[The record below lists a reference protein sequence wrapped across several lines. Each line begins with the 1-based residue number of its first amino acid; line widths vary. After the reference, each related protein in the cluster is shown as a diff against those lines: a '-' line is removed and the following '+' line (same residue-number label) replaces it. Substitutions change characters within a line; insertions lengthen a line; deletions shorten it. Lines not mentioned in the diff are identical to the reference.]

1 MDKKSVLPS
10 ILSFTIL
17 FSVLQSWNGQA
28 TPSTSR
34 RADHHDLH
42 QKAVNTRKQ
51 TTPKVTYSNIV
62 ATWNSTAI
70 QIFRELSFNPPI
82 TARALAMMNTA
93 MYDAWASY
101 NEAQTTPRSS
111 LFDQLEKSNPSTAD
125 QEKAISFA
133 AYRIL
138 LDLFPNKKS
147 NLDGLMQQRGYDLNN
162 TSLDPKTPAGLG
174 NAIAQKLLEFRH
186 NDGANQLGNLCG
198 TGEPYTDYTGYKSIN
213 TPTNLIDPNQWQ
225 PQMAKN
231 AKGIEAEQEFLL
243 PQWHKV
249 APFAL
254 NSASQFRA
262 QLKKPAR
269 FKTPEFL
276 QQSREVYQLSQRITP
291 QQKAIAQFW
300 ISGPQKETTPGI
312 WHLFALKLSQQRKH
326 TLEQD
331 IKLFFALA
339 NANFDAGIAAWD
351 TKLAYNSVRPITAI
365 RMLIDPKW
373 EPYIP
378 TPPFSEFVS
387 GHSTLGAAS
396 AEILRSFFGSDK
408 FAQSHVEPQTGTK
421 LYWPTFSSAADEAGM
436 SRLYGGIHF
445 KDGDLE
451 GRKLGRLAGKAVWQK
466 TSALFQPKSQRKLN
480 RS

>member
-1 MDKKSVLPS
+1 MSGKSVLPS
-10 ILSFTIL
+10 ILSSVIL
-17 FSVLQSWNGQA
+17 FSLSESWNGQA
-28 TPSTSR
+28 TPLPSR
-34 RADHHDLH
+34 WADHHDLH
-42 QKAVNTRKQ
+42 QKIMNTQEQKKIN
-51 TTPKVTYSNIV
+51 TAYSNIV
-62 ATWNSTAI
+62 AAWNGTAI

-82 TARALAMMNTA
+82 TARASAMMNTA

-101 NEAQTTPRSS
+101 HEAQTTPRSS
-111 LFDQLEKSNPSTAD
+111 TFDRLQKSNQSPAD

-138 LDLFPNKKS
+138 LDLFPNKKQ
-147 NLDGLMQQRGYDLNN
+147 NLDDLMTQRGYNLND
-162 TSLDPKTPAGLG
+162 TSRDPNTPAGLG
-174 NAIAQKLLEFRH
+174 SAIAEKLLDFRH
-186 NDGANQLGNLCG
+186 NDGANQLGNLG
-198 TGEPYTDYTGYKSIN
+198 GSGEPYADYTGYKSIN

-231 AKGIEAEQEFLL
+231 GKGIEAEQEFLL

-254 NSASQFRA
+254 RSASQFRA

-269 FKTPEFL
+269 FKTSEFL

-326 TLEQD
+326 TLDQD

-351 TKLAYNSVRPITAI
+351 AKLAYNSVRPITAI
-365 RMLIDPKW
+365 RMLIAPKW

-396 AEILRSFFGSDK
+396 AEVLRSFFGSDK
-408 FAQSHVEPQTGTK
+408 FAQSHVESTTGIK
-421 LYWPTFSSAADEAGM
+421 LYWPTFSSAADEAGL
-436 SRLYGGIHF
+436 SRLYGGI
-445 KDGDLE
+445 
-451 GRKLGRLAGKAVWQK
+451 
-466 TSALFQPKSQRKLN
+466 QRHSL
-480 RS
+480 

>member
-1 MDKKSVLPS
+1 MDGKIVLPS
-10 ILSFTIL
+10 ILSSAIL
-17 FSVLQSWNGQA
+17 CSLLQSWNGQA
-28 TPSTSR
+28 TPSPSR

-42 QKAVNTRKQ
+42 QKAVNTQKQ
-51 TTPKVTYSNIV
+51 KKSNITYSNI
-62 ATWNSTAI
+62 AAAWNGTAI

-82 TARALAMMNTA
+82 TARALAIMNTA
-93 MYDAWASY
+93 MYDAWAAY
-101 NEAQTTPRSS
+101 NEAQTTPRSAA
-111 LFDQLEKSNPSTAD
+111 FDRLQKSNQSTAA
-125 QEKAISFA
+125 QEQAISFA

-138 LDLFPNKKS
+138 LDLFPNQKQT
-147 NLDGLMQQRGYDLNN
+147 LDDFMTQRGYNLND
-162 TSLDPKTPAGLG
+162 TSRDPNTPAGLG
-174 NAIAQKLLEFRH
+174 NAIAEKLLDFRH
-186 NDGANQLGNLCG
+186 SDGANQLGNLGG
-198 TGEPYTDYTGYKSIN
+198 TREPYADYTGYKSIN

-231 AKGIEAEQEFLL
+231 GKGIEAEQEFLL

-262 QLKKPAR
+262 QLKQPAR

-276 QQSREVYQLSQRITP
+276 KQSREVYQLSQRITP

-326 TLEQD
+326 TVDQD

-351 TKLAYNSVRPITAI
+351 AKLAYNSVRPITAI

-373 EPYIP
+373 ESYIP

-387 GHSTLGAAS
+387 GHSTLGSAS
-396 AEILRSFFGSDK
+396 AEILRSFFGSDR
-408 FAQSHVEPQTGTK
+408 FAQSHVEPKTGTK
-421 LYWPTFSSAADEAGM
+421 LYWPTFSSAADEAGI

-445 KDGDLE
+445 KDGDME
-451 GRKLGRLAGKAVWQK
+451 GRKLGRLVGKAVWQK
-466 TSALFQPKSQRKLN
+466 TSALFQPKSQRKLS
-480 RS
+480 RL